1 MALDQSS
8 RTAYAPEWLR
18 QIGTWAWYGIGIGL
32 AVWGIAELAQKLTVA
47 LLPIIV
53 ALLLTG
59 VLHPLVAKA
68 DDRDWPSWIA
78 PLLAVLA
85 VLALVVLLVAGVG
98 VRLNDQ
104 LPALQ
109 EDLRSAAQDIEDRFG
124 LELPALGSGS
134 ESSSGSGS
142 GSTSGSGSESSSGSS
157 SIVPD
162 ATELLRLGSEVLFGL
177 FLSLALTFLFLKD
190 GSMMWRW
197 FVTKLRGRAK
207 SDVDAAGRAA
217 WGTVGAY
224 VRGLTVVAA
233 FDAVGIGF
241 GLLALGVPLVVTL
254 AVLQFVASYVPT
266 IGAFVAGAVAVAV
279 AYSSGGF
286 TTAALTVALVLA
298 VQQLGNNVI
307 EPWIMGHTVP
317 LHPAVVLIAVTVGA
331 ALWGIAGALLFVPL
345 AAAISA
351 AGHALWVRRTSAE
364 PTTG

>member
-1 MALDQSS
+1 MASEPSS
-8 RTAYAPEWLR
+8 FTSSVPEWLR
-18 QIGTWAWYGIGIGL
+18 KVGASTWYLVGIGL
-32 AVWGIAELAQKLTVA
+32 AIWGLAELAQKLTVA
-47 LLPIIV
+47 LLPVVI
-53 ALLLTG
+53 ALLLAG
-59 VLHPLVAKA
+59 VLHPLVAPA
-68 DDRDWPSWIA
+68 DRRGWPSWVA

-85 VLALVVLLVAGVG
+85 VLVVVVGLVAGVG

-109 EDLRSAAQDIEDRFG
+109 QDLRSAAQDIEQRFG
-124 LELPALGSGS
+124 IDLPGMSGS
-134 ESSSGSGS
+134 SSSAG
-142 GSTSGSGSESSSGSS
+142 SGSS

-190 GSMMWRW
+190 GASMWQW
-197 FVTKLRGRAK
+197 LVTKLRGRARD
-207 SDVDAAGRAA
+207 DVDAAGRAA

-224 VRGLTVVAA
+224 VRGLTIVAA
-233 FDAVGIGF
+233 FDAVGVGV
-241 GLLALGVPLVVTL
+241 GLLLLGVPLVVTL

-266 IGAFVAGAVAVAV
+266 IGAFVAGAIAVAV

-286 TTAALTVALVLA
+286 ATAALTALLILV

-307 EPWIMGHTVP
+307 EPWVMGRTVP
-317 LHPAVVLIAVTVGA
+317 LHPAVVLVAVTVGA

-351 AGHALWVRRTSAE
+351 AGHALWIRHRGAA
-364 PTTG
+364 PATG